1 MTTYDSGKVDYMGA
15 GQRETAESRA
25 GKDDPSA
32 KTHSGVLVNLLIE
45 GEPHDALKAY
55 TVTPRTPKQ
64 IFAGHSPEEV
74 AARDAAGTP
83 QKERPVYLVFPDQAT
98 ADAALKE
105 AGLARDDDAP

>member
-1 MTTYDSGKVDYMGA
+1 MTTYDGKVDYMGA
-15 GQRETAESRA
+15 GQRETAESREDA
-25 GKDDPSA
+25 QPKV
-32 KTHSGVLVNLLIE
+32 HSGVLVNLLIE